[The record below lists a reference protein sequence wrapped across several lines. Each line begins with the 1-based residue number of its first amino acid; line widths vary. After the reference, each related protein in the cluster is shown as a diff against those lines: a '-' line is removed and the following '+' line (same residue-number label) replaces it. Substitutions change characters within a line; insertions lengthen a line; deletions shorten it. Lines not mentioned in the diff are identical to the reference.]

1 MPAAIASR
9 EQLMES
15 MSSAISEISA
25 AIQETALG
33 KHAEIGTE
41 IVIAIDT
48 DIVEKH
54 TIRMPR
60 LTPTPM
66 MVMATIGG

>member
-1 MPAAIASR
+1 MPAVIAFR
-9 EQLMES
+9 EQLMAS

-25 AIQETALG
+25 AIRVNALG
-33 KHAEIGTE
+33 KHAAIAIAIG
-41 IVIAIDT
+41 IAIDR

-54 TIRMPR
+54 TIRMRR

>member
-1 MPAAIASR
+1 MPAAIAFR

-25 AIQETALG
+25 AIRETALG
-33 KHAEIGTE
+33 KHAAIATEIGTA
-41 IVIAIDT
+41 IATGIG
-48 DIVEKH
+48 EKH
-54 TIRMPR
+54 TIRMLR
-60 LTPTPM
+60 RTPTSR